1 MVFTTS
7 HRVRFQSTLPH
18 GERRSCPAR
27 LLPLR
32 CFNPRSHTG
41 SDTGSL
47 LTNLMPLRFQ
57 STLPHGE
64 RLDGFRG
71 EVNTIYVSIHAPT
84 RGATA
89 SCISSSDAKRFQSTL
104 PHGERPLIL
113 LTFILM
119 LLFQSTLPHGERR
132 WGLLSHS
139 ARRKRFNPRSHTG
152 SDTRHLR
159 LYSSLC
165 SFNPRSHTGSD
176 GLHRR
181 NLRQQGVSIHAPTRG
196 ATMASKVWL
205 SASRFQS
212 TLPHGERRR
221 CTASTFRQ
229 PVCFNPRSHTGSDL
243 PAVFRSPTSRRFQ
256 STLPHGERLGKAV
269 AEEAGEVV
277 SIHAPTRGAT
287 AHVLP
292 GAGDGH
298 VSIHA
303 PTRGATGAVACG
315 RGGGVVSI
323 HAPTRGAT
331 GQLPHHFAA
340 RGVSIHAPTRGA
352 TVSAAHLCR
361 R

>member
-1 MVFTTS
+1 MASV
-7 HRVRFQSTLPH
+7 
-18 GERRSCPAR
+18 AR
-27 LLPLR
+27 LIP
-32 CFNPRSHTG
+32 
-41 SDTGSL
+41 
-47 LTNLMPLRFQ
+47 
-57 STLPHGE
+57 ST
-64 RLDGFRG
+64 
-71 EVNTIYVSIHAPT
+71 
-84 RGATA
+84 
-89 SCISSSDAKRFQSTL
+89 FQSTL

-243 PAVFRSPTSRRFQ
+243 FVP
-256 STLPHGERLGKAV
+256 
-269 AEEAGEVV
+269 
-277 SIHAPTRGAT
+277 
-287 AHVLP
+287 P
-292 GAGDGH
+292 GDVGH
-298 VSIHA
+298 
-303 PTRGATGAVACG
+303 
-315 RGGGVVSI
+315 
-323 HAPTRGAT
+323 
-331 GQLPHHFAA
+331 
-340 RGVSIHAPTRGA
+340 GVSIHAPTRGA
-352 TVSAAHLCR
+352 TCLRSSAPR
-361 R
+361 RQGGFNPRSHTGSD